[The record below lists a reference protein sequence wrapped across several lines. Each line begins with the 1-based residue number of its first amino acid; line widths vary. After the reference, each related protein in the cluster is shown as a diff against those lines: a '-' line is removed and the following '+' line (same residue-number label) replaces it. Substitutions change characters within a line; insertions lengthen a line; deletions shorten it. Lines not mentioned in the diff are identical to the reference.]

1 MSSLNK
7 VLLIGNLTK
16 DPELRPLKSGMNV
29 ANMRLA
35 ISEKYKSKD
44 GKNVE
49 TVCYVDVEAWSK
61 LADICGQYLTKGSPV
76 MVEGMLK
83 MDEWE
88 KDGQKRSKLLVRAN
102 NIEFLGKSKKAEGE
116 TNQNEPAEEPDNNEE
131 DKLPF

>member
-1 MSSLNK
+1 MASLNK
-7 VLLIGNLTK
+7 VLLIGNLTR
-16 DPELRPLKSGMNV
+16 DPELKEIKPGTNV
-29 ANMRLA
+29 ANMRMA

-44 GKNVE
+44 GRDVE

-88 KDGQKRSKLLVRAN
+88 KDGKKQSKLLVRAN
-102 NIEFLGKSKKAEGE
+102 SVEFLGKSRKSESG
-116 TNQNEPAEEPDNNEE
+116 TNHEEQTEKPDADENEVT
-131 DKLPF
+131 PF